1 MIHKNKKKKF
11 YIVDI
16 LNHFSH
22 INRKLN
28 DDYKKI
34 HKVKRQII
42 SGNRVF
48 SNLKNNNKNFNSIKN
63 INSNI
68 DSEIKPINRLN
79 IVNYK
84 LHFNTMENNNINH
97 SNNISEDNN
106 NNNRNQI
113 IKSIL
118 DQLVIENRNKSIQN
132 KLRLLELHDCNKR
145 KKIKLKPLNIKPH
158 ILNNGLS
165 KSNKSIFSRKILYY
179 NDKKKYDKNDVSK
192 EKEKV
197 DTFLDNQNT
206 SYYSTLFKNTT
217 VNIIKNLNG
226 ESEFKNPYYS
236 PVLRRNLWDEFQTI
250 DNGENETYEKSIMI
264 KEGINDLNNKKY
276 KMPLYLSI
284 QRENGDE
291 KKDNIDYDITK
302 IRSIKEIEKVLFKKK
317 KSFLFQ
323 NININLKKNNLKS
336 IFLKKQNN

>member
-1 MIHKNKKKKF
+1 MK
-11 YIVDI
+11 
-16 LNHFSH
+16 S
-22 INRKLN
+22 
-28 DDYKKI
+28 
-34 HKVKRQII
+34 QII
-42 SGNRVF
+42 SGNRAF
-48 SNLKNNNKNFNSIKN
+48 SNFKNNSKNSNSIKN
-63 INSNI
+63 INNNI

-84 LHFNTMENNNINH
+84 LHFNTMENNNINR

-106 NNNRNQI
+106 SNNRNGI

-158 ILNNGLS
+158 ILNNGIS
-165 KSNKSIFSRKILYY
+165 KSNKSIFARKILYY
-179 NDKKKYDKNDVSK
+179 NDKKKFDKNDVS
-192 EKEKV
+192 KEKV

-264 KEGINDLNNKKY
+264 KEGINDLNNNKY

-284 QRENGDE
+284 QKENGDK

-302 IRSIKEIEKVLFKKK
+302 IKSIKEIEKVLFKKK
-317 KSFLFQ
+317 KSLLSQ
-323 NININLKKNNLKS
+323 NININLKKNNLQS